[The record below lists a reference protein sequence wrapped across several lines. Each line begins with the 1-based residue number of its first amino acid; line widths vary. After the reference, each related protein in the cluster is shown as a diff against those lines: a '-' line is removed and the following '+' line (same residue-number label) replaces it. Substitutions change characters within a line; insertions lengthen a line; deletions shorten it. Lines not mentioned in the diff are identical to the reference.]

1 MIDNSIMYPIYKDH
15 LWGLLLPMLEKADAQ
30 SRTGRLSNE
39 KVGVVTS
46 H

>member
-1 MIDNSIMYPIYKDH
+1 MINNSIVYPICKDH

-30 SRTGRLSNE
+30 SRIGRLSNE
-39 KVGVVTS
+39 NVVVVTS